1 VSDKRDECLEKII
14 EYEDKLKLRDNQIK
28 MLQVE
33 LTASKQDINSMIR
46 ISDEFQNKYESLI
59 QKVLQIIYFSKMRVI
74 SGRRNSS

>member
-1 VSDKRDECLEKII
+1 MSDKRDECLEKII